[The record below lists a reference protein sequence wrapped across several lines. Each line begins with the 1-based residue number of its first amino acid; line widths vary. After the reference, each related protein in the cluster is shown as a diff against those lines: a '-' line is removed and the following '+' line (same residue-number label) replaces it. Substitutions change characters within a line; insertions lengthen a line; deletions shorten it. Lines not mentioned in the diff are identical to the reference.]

1 MNDSNS
7 LLAREMIGIFDKFI
21 KIDWGK
27 KENLGIRPSEVR
39 VLLCIKQ
46 LTTDESGIGVSI
58 SDISKKL
65 IVTSPSVTQVTKQL
79 MEYGYV
85 QSVSDTKDKRITLL
99 RLTDCGEEFANRA
112 WERVS
117 THILGLIDRLGE
129 EKVTTL
135 IKLLEEV
142 YEYSRESKELKS

>member
-1 MNDSNS
+1 MDDTNKF
-7 LLAREMIGIFDKFI
+7 LASEMIGIFDRFI

-46 LTTDESGIGVSI
+46 LTNESDHGVSI

-79 MEYGYV
+79 VEYGYV
-85 QSVSDTKDKRITLL
+85 ESVSDSKDKRITLL
-99 RLTDCGEEFANRA
+99 RLTNSGEDFTQRA
-112 WERVS
+112 WGRVS
-117 THILGLIDRLGE
+117 THFTGLIDRLGE
-129 EKVTTL
+129 EKSTTL
-135 IKLLEEV
+135 IMLLEEV
-142 YEYSRESKELKS
+142 YEYSKEAKEFKS